1 MRPALTS
8 PVLVID
14 AAAGA
19 GWLAVLGG
27 GRLLAR
33 RDWPAL
39 RDATARLP
47 SLAESALAEAGVA
60 PGALDLVA
68 VVAGPG
74 SFTGLRASLAF
85 AHGLALASG
94 AALVPVT
101 VDEAAPHE
109 AAPDGSERTP
119 EAVAGAAARRR
130 EGLLPPLAPLPTY
143 AGPAQV
149 RPAPMRPAPIA

>member
-1 MRPALTS
+1 MHPALIP
-8 PVLVID
+8 PVLIID

-19 GWLAVLGG
+19 GWLAVLDGE
-27 GRLLAR
+27 RVLAR

-47 SLAESALAEAGVA
+47 RLVADVLAEAGTA
-60 PGALDLVA
+60 AKTLDFIA

-101 VDEAAPHE
+101 VDEATQ
-109 AAPDGSERTP
+109 GGERTP
-119 EAVAGAAARRR
+119 DSVAGAAARRR
-130 EGLLPPLAPLPTY
+130 AGLLPPLAPLPIY
-143 AGPAQV
+143 AGPAQAKAAPV
-149 RPAPMRPAPIA
+149 RPAPA